1 MVLRTWDLGQPFGM
15 IFDEVYHARTATE
28 FLQDWRYGEPH
39 DIYEFTHPHLAKYL
53 IAVGLVAFG
62 DDNVTGTAD
71 LGGPVTDAVTETR
84 WSPPDQPDQRDGDRL
99 YTATPSGVVA
109 YDLATRQVVATVA
122 ARAGTG
128 AGAPGGRRGGH
139 VLYVADDAGGL
150 WTIQTPDLDALRAS
164 ASAAAPV
171 ATSLGTFG
179 GPVAELIV
187 SSDGAHVDA
196 ITTAQQLVSLA
207 TADGSRSASIADP
220 GAAALVAVPT
230 DSGAGAVAVAEGD
243 ALDLRDAATLVSTS
257 QLTLPEAPTGMVLMN
272 GLDQPTIYAA
282 GDTSLSWV
290 AVPPSGGTTLGGTLQ
305 MPGAVRDVAW
315 DESSNII
322 HVLGRTADGSSDTV
336 YVVEPNGN
344 AVFADARLPFSTV
357 AMALDTQP
365 QRPAQD
371 RQQLLAVDSAGQ
383 LAVVDIGNHAY
394 AWRIMG
400 VIAGALLLGCLYL
413 LVRMLFRRRTVAL
426 LDGRPGAGRRHV
438 LRPVAHRHERHV
450 RGPLHRRR
458 LHAVRADL
466 PGPVAPPVGRRP
478 WPSRPSACCSGWR
491 WPRSGSAPMPSAA
504 SSCSCC
510 CARRWAACWRWRP

>member
-1 MVLRTWDLGQPFGM
+1 MRPASAGPEAVPGSGWGLPRALLARSLRRDRSGELRREPFGRPDRLDGLVVLILIVAAMVLRTWDLGQPFGM

-109 YDLATRQVVATVA
+109 YDLATRQVVATVPLGQG
-122 ARAGTG
+122 RAPVHLAVDEG
-128 AGAPGGRRGGH
+128 AH

-150 WTIQTPDLDALRAS
+150 WSIQTPDLDALRAS

-179 GPVAELIV
+179 GPVAALIV
-187 SSDGAHVDA
+187 SSDGAHVEA

-243 ALDLRDAATLVSTS
+243 TLDLRDAATLASTS
-257 QLTLPEAPTGMVLMN
+257 RLTLPEAPTGMVLMN
-272 GLDQPTIYAA
+272 GLDQPTIFAA
-282 GDTSLSWV
+282 GDSSLSWV
-290 AVPPSGGTTLGGTLQ
+290 AVPPSGGTTLGGTLK
-305 MPGAVRDVAW
+305 MPGA
-315 DESSNII
+315 
-322 HVLGRTADGSSDTV
+322 
-336 YVVEPNGN
+336 
-344 AVFADARLPFSTV
+344 
-357 AMALDTQP
+357 
-365 QRPAQD
+365 
-371 RQQLLAVDSAGQ
+371 
-383 LAVVDIGNHAY
+383 
-394 AWRIMG
+394 
-400 VIAGALLLGCLYL
+400 
-413 LVRMLFRRRTVAL
+413 
-426 LDGRPGAGRRHV
+426 GAGRGVGRV
-438 LRPVAHRHERHV
+438 LEHHPR
-450 RGPLHRRR
+450 
-458 LHAVRADL
+458 
-466 PGPVAPPVGRRP
+466 PGPHAPTAAVT
-478 WPSRPSACCSGWR
+478 PSTSWSRTARPSSPTRAC
-491 WPRSGSAPMPSAA
+491 RS
-504 SSCSCC
+504 
-510 CARRWAACWRWRP
+510 RR